1 MKYEKRSFDLYVRGE
16 IPSGL
21 AGSLVVAASRRHKIR
36 TNFSRWHD
44 SQADLILLDLK
55 PGKPGRVKAHLLS
68 VDPWLRSRNS
78 SLTSPYYTSQPNH
91 GLNVKDNVLW
101 ATNLLFGSPLEVD
114 LTTFTPRRALNAVP
128 VSDEAPQRST
138 TSHFAFDL
146 DRRYVYFHQSLLE
159 QRESVVE
166 ATELSL
172 VRLDMRSGSERIW
185 KLQPPPRDNRRETH
199 NFHSAFYF
207 EEDGRKFVGLLRT
220 GAIVESLAPHSVA
233 ADHEVIPMTA
243 STIWII
249 ELDDA
254 KSSLQAELLAGVG
267 QLGALALSHLDID
280 ASGGQGFIL
289 YANYKQADVAEETH
303 GENIYGEK
311 PEDVAEH
318 YSGMIVEPLNL
329 GLMLRYERSNGK
341 ASLKTFKRSYD
352 HRRTSLGHSW
362 LPINI
367 ELDRRRTRLFCSF
380 AGFHPRLL
388 PKHIARAYGDTA
400 VDPRAI
406 RYVPPLLMRF
416 NAGDLSPD
424 YDAKRMYLSYT
435 EPIAFTIAGDGSDEY
450 VCTFSPET
458 GLRMYHSEDLSQ
470 VICHA
475 VSPHLMTWQDTHFR
489 PDPAHMVYVHR

>member
-1 MKYEKRSFDLYVRGE
+1 L
-16 IPSGL
+16 
-21 AGSLVVAASRRHKIR
+21 
-36 TNFSRWHD
+36 
-44 SQADLILLDLK
+44 
-55 PGKPGRVKAHLLS
+55 
-68 VDPWLRSRNS
+68 NS
-78 SLTSPYYTSQPNH
+78 I
-91 GLNVKDNVLW
+91 G
-101 ATNLLFGSPLEVD
+101 
-114 LTTFTPRRALNAVP
+114 
-128 VSDEAPQRST
+128 VSDDAPQRSS

-146 DRRYVYFHQSLLE
+146 DRRYAYFHQSLLHQCE
-159 QRESVVE
+159 NVVE
-166 ATELSL
+166 ATSLSL
-172 VRLDMRSGSERIW
+172 VRLDTKSGAERIW
-185 KLQPPPRDNRRETH
+185 QLQPPLDDNRPETH

-207 EEDGRKFVGLLRT
+207 EENDRKFVGLLRT
-220 GAIVESLAPHSVA
+220 GAIVESLAPHSVV
-233 ADHEVIPMTA
+233 ADHEVIPMSA
-243 STIWII
+243 STIWVV

-254 KSSLQAELLAGVG
+254 KPTLQAELLAGIQ
-267 QLGALALSHLDID
+267 QLEALALSHLDID
-280 ASGGQGFIL
+280 ASGRQGFIL

-311 PEDVAEH
+311 PEDVVEH

-329 GLMLRYERSNGK
+329 GLMLRYERHKGRT
-341 ASLKTFKRSYD
+341 SLKTFKRPYD

-367 ELDRRRTRLFCSF
+367 ELDRGRTRLFCSF

-388 PKHIARAYGDTA
+388 PKHIARAYGDIA
-400 VDPRAI
+400 INPRAI

-416 NAGDLSPD
+416 KADDLSPD
-424 YDAKRMYLSYT
+424 YDAKRTYLSYT
-435 EPIAFTIAGDGSDEY
+435 EPVAFAVAGDGSDEY